1 MASEMQLTLV
11 AGLLRRGRDLDLL
24 SNALTLLALAY
35 GLAPLLGAPP
45 SAASAASA
53 VVCGLLVMLGLA
65 QKYWGIR
72 VALDAELF
80 ARLAGDAA
88 RLAMHTTDLDQALH
102 SLNLQPTDAAPRDW
116 LQRSHAALRL
126 LRLQT
131 TWLVAQL
138 LLALVVILATPWLSL
153 AG

>member
-11 AGLLRRGRDLDLL
+11 AGLLRRGRGLDLL

-35 GLAPLLGAPP
+35 GLAPLLGAP
-45 SAASAASA
+45 ASAASA

-65 QKYWGIR
+65 QKYWAIR

-80 ARLAGDAA
+80 ARLAGDTA

-102 SLNLQPTDAAPRDW
+102 SLDLQPTDAAPRDW

-126 LRLQT
+126 LRLQAA
-131 TWLVAQL
+131 WLVAQL

>member
-11 AGLLRRGRDLDLL
+11 AGLLRRGRGLDLL

-35 GLAPLLGAPP
+35 GLAPLLGSPP
-45 SAASAASA
+45 SAASA
-53 VVCGLLVMLGLA
+53 VVCGLLVMLGIA
-65 QKYWGIR
+65 QKYWAIR

-80 ARLAGDAA
+80 ARLAGDTA
-88 RLAMHTTDLDQALH
+88 RLAMHATDLDQALH

>member
-11 AGLLRRGRDLDLL
+11 AGLLRRGRGLDLL

-35 GLAPLLGAPP
+35 GLAPLLGSPP
-45 SAASAASA
+45 SAASA

-65 QKYWGIR
+65 QKYWAIR

-126 LRLQT
+126 LRLQAA
-131 TWLVAQL
+131 WLVAQL

>member
-11 AGLLRRGRDLDLL
+11 AALLRRGRGLDLL

-45 SAASAASA
+45 SAASGTL
-53 VVCGLLVMLGLA
+53 CGLLVMLGLA
-65 QKYWGIR
+65 QKYWALR

-80 ARLAGDAA
+80 TRLAEDLG
-88 RLAMHTTDLDQALH
+88 RLVSRTTELDQAL
-102 SLNLQPTDAAPRDW
+102 LQLGLQKAAPATRGW
-116 LQRSHAALRL
+116 EERCRGALRL
-126 LRLQT
+126 LRLQAA
-131 TWLVAQL
+131 WLVAQL
-138 LLALVVILATPWLSL
+138 LLALAVILATPWLSL

>member
-11 AGLLRRGRDLDLL
+11 AALLRRGRGLDLL

-45 SAASAASA
+45 SAASG
-53 VVCGLLVMLGLA
+53 VLCGLLVMLGLA
-65 QKYWGIR
+65 QKYWALR

-80 ARLAGDAA
+80 TRLANDLG
-88 RLAMHTTDLDQALH
+88 RLVSRTTELDQAL
-102 SLNLQPTDAAPRDW
+102 LQLG
-116 LQRSHAALRL
+116 LQKTVPATRGWEERCRCALRL
-126 LRLQT
+126 LRLQAA
-131 TWLVAQL
+131 WLVAQL
-138 LLALVVILATPWLSL
+138 LLALVVILAMPWLSL

>member
-11 AGLLRRGRDLDLL
+11 AGLLRRGRGLDLL

-45 SAASAASA
+45 SAASA

-65 QKYWGIR
+65 QKYWAIR

-80 ARLAGDAA
+80 ARLAGDIA

-102 SLNLQPTDAAPRDW
+102 SLGLQPTDAAPRDW

-126 LRLQT
+126 LRLQAA
-131 TWLVAQL
+131 WLVAQL